1 MQFEY
6 FRGDEAEQFMF
17 YRVPQTLV
25 TDERFRKVSSDAK
38 LLYGLLLDRIGLSFQ
53 NPDRFVDDFGRT
65 FIYFT
70 RETTMKLL
78 NCGKEKAAAIFQEL
92 EKVGLIERKRQGL
105 GKPTKIYVKN
115 FAAENT
121 DKDSMP
127 KREKNHVENCKLDVQ
142 RSEIPTSASPETLTS
157 RGRESRLLEVG
168 NTDTNHTEINQTNL
182 NHTEISQSVDTKV
195 FNKFNIF
202 NNSENQ
208 RSNDQSAKTTFS
220 EVLREIGNDKLPPN
234 FLSAKKEKDFC
245 GLNEE
250 ERLCRLCTIPYWFK
264 GQKTAMKYAL
274 EYLFTYSWYYTESII
289 SNEETQRSQ
298 RLMNQVIGCLADM
311 TMNDTYQV
319 QGMTVKYYEIIDRLN
334 AVIQE
339 DSLLN
344 WFVSFENEWQ
354 KILAGN
360 TITYEKAYM
369 KSCIWNW
376 LNEYKFSEDN
386 TMRQLDYELK
396 MRDFQAA
403 I

>member
-6 FRGDEAEQFMF
+6 FRGNEAEQFMF
-17 YRVPQTLV
+17 YRIPQMLI
-25 TDERFRKVSSDAK
+25 TDKRFKKVSSDAK
-38 LLYGLLLDRIGLSFQ
+38 LLYGLLLDRIGLSYQ
-53 NPDRFVDDFGRT
+53 NPDRFVDDSGRT

-70 RETTMKLL
+70 RETTMELL

-115 FAAENT
+115 FTASK
-121 DKDSMP
+121 DSRDSMP
-127 KREKNHVENCKLDVQ
+127 KKDKSDVQ
-142 RSEIPTSASPETLTS
+142 RSEKPTSASRETATS
-157 RGRESRLLEVG
+157 RGRESRLLEDG
-168 NTDTNHTEINQTNL
+168 NTDTNQTNINQTNL
-182 NHTEISQSVDTKV
+182 NHTEISQSV
-195 FNKFNIF
+195 NMEIF
-202 NNSENQ
+202 NNSKNQ
-208 RSNDQSAKTTFS
+208 RPIDEMKKPTFP
-220 EVLREIGNDKLPPN
+220 EVLEEIGNGRLPAS

-250 ERLCRLCTIPYWFK
+250 ERFCRQCTIPYWFK

-274 EYLFTYSWYYTESII
+274 EYLFTYSWYYTNSII
-289 SNEETQRSQ
+289 SDEETQRSQ
-298 RLMNQVIGCLADM
+298 RLMNQVIDCLADM

-319 QGMTVKYYEIIDRLN
+319 QGITVKYYEIIDRLN
-334 AVIQE
+334 AVNQE

-344 WFVSFENEWQ
+344 WFTSFESEWK
-354 KILAGN
+354 KILASN

-386 TMRQLDYELK
+386 TIRQLDYELK
-396 MRDFQAA
+396 IRDFQAA

>member
-53 NPDRFVDDFGRT
+53 NPDRFVDEFGRT

-127 KREKNHVENCKLDVQ
+127 KREKNHVENCKPDVQ
-142 RSEIPTSASPETLTS
+142 RSEKPTSASPETLTS
-157 RGRESRLLEVG
+157 RGRESRLPEVG
-168 NTDTNHTEINQTNL
+168 NTDTN
-182 NHTEISQSVDTKV
+182 
-195 FNKFNIF
+195 
-202 NNSENQ
+202 
-208 RSNDQSAKTTFS
+208 
-220 EVLREIGNDKLPPN
+220 
-234 FLSAKKEKDFC
+234 
-245 GLNEE
+245 
-250 ERLCRLCTIPYWFK
+250 
-264 GQKTAMKYAL
+264 
-274 EYLFTYSWYYTESII
+274 
-289 SNEETQRSQ
+289 
-298 RLMNQVIGCLADM
+298 
-311 TMNDTYQV
+311 TYQI

-334 AVIQE
+334 AVNQE

-344 WFVSFENEWQ
+344 WFTSFGSEWQ